1 MEQTATLEKE
11 KENLARELASYINK
25 EKDKVCYDH
34 TFLARV
40 GWVGGNFSGV
50 VPQVIMP
57 SHQFVDFLCPE
68 SLLHIS
74 TNYKEKEK
82 GCYDHTFLAREG
94 WVGANFSEV
103 LSQVIMPASHN

>member
-40 GWVGGNFSGV
+40 GWVSGNFSGV
-50 VPQVIMP
+50 VP
-57 SHQFVDFLCPE
+57 
-68 SLLHIS
+68 
-74 TNYKEKEK
+74 
-82 GCYDHTFLAREG
+82 
-94 WVGANFSEV
+94 
-103 LSQVIMPASHN
+103 

>member
-50 VPQVIMP
+50 VSQVIMP
-57 SHQFVDFLCPE
+57 SRSEERLVGKEFVSRGRRRWGPM
-68 SLLHIS
+68 
-74 TNYKEKEK
+74 N
-82 GCYDHTFLAREG
+82 
-94 WVGANFSEV
+94 
-103 LSQVIMPASHN
+103 

>member
-1 MEQTATLEKE
+1 MSREKETMEQTATLEKE

-50 VPQVIMP
+50 VPQVI
-57 SHQFVDFLCPE
+57 
-68 SLLHIS
+68 I
-74 TNYKEKEK
+74 
-82 GCYDHTFLAREG
+82 
-94 WVGANFSEV
+94 
-103 LSQVIMPASHN
+103 PASHKFSIKSSIFKTGLSERFEIDD

>member
-25 EKDKVCYDH
+25 EKDKVCYGH

-57 SHQFVDFLCPE
+57 SHQFVDFLWPE

-74 TNYKEKEK
+74 KNHKEKEN
-82 GCYDHTFLAREG
+82 GCYDHTFLARVG
-94 WVGANFSEV
+94 WIGGNF
-103 LSQVIMPASHN
+103 